1 MIMILWYVS
10 SEKCVLPWELALCA
24 ICVPVCHTVCG
35 LYGTCVALGSCVV
48 CVSVLSVIATPS
60 AYVVW
65 TLALGVIPRPLSLLP
80 SSSFPSYNML
90 FLSCPDQLQ
99 TFWWALWKLP
109 GKSNECR
116 SVHLCDI
123 IFGGFGKINEL
134 IKVGRVHGPFWAN
147 TWATKYTSRC
157 KPAHQICVYMQEG
170 QTEALQGVRGR
181 SNEWE
186 GWSTCQ
192 MSSSYFSCCSYS
204 DSSWIMDGLE
214 STFADLV

>member
-134 IKVGRVHGPFWAN
+134 IKVGRVHGPFWPN
-147 TWATKYTSRC
+147 RWATKYTARC

-181 SNEWE
+181 SNEW

-204 DSSWIMDGLE
+204 GSSWIMDGLE

>member
-24 ICVPVCHTVCG
+24 ICVPVYHTVCG

-65 TLALGVIPRPLSLLP
+65 TLALGVIPSPLSLLP

-109 GKSNECR
+109 GKSSERPCLPNLKTHRGEKQKQWLQVCPSIWHNLWR
-116 SVHLCDI
+116 LWQNQW
-123 IFGGFGKINEL
+123 INQ
-134 IKVGRVHGPFWAN
+134 
-147 TWATKYTSRC
+147 SR
-157 KPAHQICVYMQEG
+157 
-170 QTEALQGVRGR
+170 
-181 SNEWE
+181 
-186 GWSTCQ
+186 
-192 MSSSYFSCCSYS
+192 
-204 DSSWIMDGLE
+204 
-214 STFADLV
+214 